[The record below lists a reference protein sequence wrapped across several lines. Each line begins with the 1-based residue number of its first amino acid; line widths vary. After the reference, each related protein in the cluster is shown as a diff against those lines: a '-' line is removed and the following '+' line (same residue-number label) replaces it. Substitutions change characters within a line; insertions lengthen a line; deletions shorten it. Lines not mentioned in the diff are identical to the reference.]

1 MILCL
6 CPNPSIDTF
15 AWVDHILPGEANRI
29 QREKRFPGGKGVHV
43 ALAAAELGEKVQ
55 LLAFWAGP
63 TGHWIKTK
71 CEELGVTCRGPEIND
86 WSRTCVTFKSKG
98 DYHDT
103 ELLGAGP
110 TIDAK
115 DFERFVIEYQQL
127 VANADGICMSGSW
140 PHGAPPDAYAQ
151 LVAIAQN
158 TDTPVLIDTT
168 GEQLQHALTKRPTG
182 VHLNRSEVQS
192 LLNESDVRT
201 AARRLAQQ
209 CEYAIVTSGSDGLF
223 LAHDGDVVHA
233 HCHVD
238 DVYSAVGSG
247 DCLLAGFAVAL
258 VRGTSIRDA
267 ARLAVACGAAN
278 CVREDLGMLYRTDVE
293 RLLPSVT
300 VSTI

>member
-43 ALAAAELGEKVQ
+43 ALAAAELGERVQ
-55 LLAFWAGP
+55 LLAFWGGP
-63 TGHWIKTK
+63 TGHWIRTK
-71 CEELGVTCRGPEIND
+71 CEELGVSCHGPEIND
-86 WSRTCVTFKSKG
+86 WSRTCITFKSKG
-98 DYHDT
+98 EYHDT

-110 TIDAK
+110 SIDGK
-115 DFERFVIEYQQL
+115 DFERFITAYREL
-127 VANADGICMSGSW
+127 LKAADCVCMSGSW

-151 LVAIAQN
+151 LISIAQN
-158 TDTPVLIDTT
+158 METPVLIDTT
-168 GEQLQHALTKRPTG
+168 GEQLQHALTKRPAG

-201 AARRLAQQ
+201 AARRLARQ
-209 CEYAIVTSGSDGLF
+209 CDYAIVTSGADGLF

-233 HCHVD
+233 RCHVD

-258 VRGTSIRDA
+258 ARGTDIHDA

-278 CVREDLGMLYRTDVE
+278 CIREDLGMLYRTDVQ

-300 VSTI
+300 VSTV